1 MTKKSIRALWSQRLA
16 NGPDLFSNTQKP
28 SAPLL
33 PTSRSF
39 TGIVMGIDPSLR
51 GTGVAII
58 DFKSSNHY
66 QLLHTERITCPPKI
80 DYFHCLQQN
89 FLTISQLCQKYSI
102 QHAALEQTIYVQNHR
117 VSYILGSVKGAII
130 AALMQYN
137 LSINEYEPLR
147 IKQAVTGNGRASKE
161 QIQQT
166 IKLYLNVTSQIS
178 FDESDAA
185 AAAFCHAWTIH

>member
-66 QLLHTERITCPPKI
+66 QLLHTERITCAAKFFDDFSALSKI
-80 DYFHCLQQN
+80 FHTTRRTRADHLCAKPSRFIYF
-89 FLTISQLCQKYSI
+89 
-102 QHAALEQTIYVQNHR
+102 R
-117 VSYILGSVKGAII
+117 VRKRRYYCRFDAI
-130 AALMQYN
+130 
-137 LSINEYEPLR
+137 
-147 IKQAVTGNGRASKE
+147 
-161 QIQQT
+161 
-166 IKLYLNVTSQIS
+166 
-178 FDESDAA
+178 
-185 AAAFCHAWTIH
+185 